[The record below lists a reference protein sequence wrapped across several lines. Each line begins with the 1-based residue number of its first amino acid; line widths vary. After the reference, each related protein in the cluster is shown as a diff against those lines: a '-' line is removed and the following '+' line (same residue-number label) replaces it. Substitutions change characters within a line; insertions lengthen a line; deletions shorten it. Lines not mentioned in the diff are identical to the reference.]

1 MRKHPAR
8 RWIKLSDLTNVIL
21 TNVNVR
27 RNDEK
32 SSGFN
37 VGAGIAIKAKTKAK
51 AKKKRRDFGNAYR
64 FNNKFLCFSLAFAS
78 ASA

>member
-51 AKKKRRDFGNAYR
+51 AKKKRRDFVNGIP
-64 FNNKFLCFSLAFAS
+64 FQLLVFVFSLAFAS